1 MGTFWRVPD
10 SHSLDT
16 HPTNPASTQ
25 AGFFISRSRSAQEV
39 VSSDYMTE
47 WDYDFEDSEVAEV
60 LANNLRRRRKE
71 HSLSQGAL
79 AREINYSRTAITRI
93 ESRVN
98 MCTVSTLLRICV
110 VLKCTPNDLLA
121 KPQP

>member
-1 MGTFWRVPD
+1 
-10 SHSLDT
+10 
-16 HPTNPASTQ
+16 
-25 AGFFISRSRSAQEV
+25 
-39 VSSDYMTE
+39 MTE

-71 HSLSQGAL
+71 HLLSQGAL

-121 KPQP
+121 KPHP